1 MIRNTIFI
9 LLGPPGSGKG
19 TLSSLCV
26 QQFGWLQLSTGNLC
40 RDNIAQNTALGL
52 KIKAF
57 IEQGLLVP
65 DEIIAEMVAD
75 WLTSQDNLPKGV
87 LFDGYPRTKVQA
99 AILYDLL
106 QTKLQTFDVILVKVG
121 IDPALLIERIV
132 NRVICSNKNC
142 GRVYSL
148 LTSGESSS
156 KQPMICDDCGSAL
169 IRRVD
174 DTAQSLEQRLRV
186 YFQHEQ
192 DIIDFYVDKGLP
204 VCTLNGAQA
213 IQNVFEDFKKIA
225 LHDHGC

>member
-26 QQFGWLQLSTGNLC
+26 QNFGWLSLSTGNLC
-40 RDNIAQNTALGL
+40 RDNIALGTEL
-52 KIKAF
+52 GQKIKRF

-65 DEIIAEMVAD
+65 DEIIADMVAD
-75 WLTSQDNLPKGV
+75 WLLSQQNLSQGI

-99 AILYDLL
+99 EILYNLL
-106 QTKLQTFDVILVKVG
+106 QTKLQSFNVVLVRVV
-121 IDPALLIERIV
+121 IDPALLVNRVV

-142 GRVYSL
+142 AKVYSL
-148 LTSGESSS
+148 LSSDAPGS
-156 KQPMICDDCGSAL
+156 KPSMKCDDCGFEL
-169 IRRVD
+169 VRRVD

-186 YFQHEQ
+186 YFQHEE
-192 DIIDFYVDKGLP
+192 DIIEFYRSKGMS
-204 VCTLNGAQA
+204 VCSLNGDQT

-225 LHDHGC
+225 LIHHGC